1 MERLRKAFSDSFK
14 GIPQK
19 RVISID
25 ETCLYDNIAPNKRW
39 SLKGTRNYVPL
50 QRAQSRRYSLITV
63 TCTGILSCKLVEG
76 SVNQHTFRDFIND
89 LQTEG
94 YQYLLMDNC
103 AFHKSPTV
111 NEVMKTKNV
120 KPLYT
125 SAYSPEWNQTEMYF
139 SLLKRFLRKLYHK
152 RLSSLSEIIEFMNK
166 GISKLTFKGL
176 YRHVWDA
183 IKECQHRS

>member
-1 MERLRKAFSDSFK
+1 MERLRKAFFDSFK

-25 ETCLYDNIAPNKRW
+25 KTCLYDSIAQ
-39 SLKGTRNYVPL
+39 GTRNYVPF
-50 QRAQSRRYSLITV
+50 QRAQSRRYSLITAV
-63 TCTGILSCKLVEG
+63 TCTGILSSKLVEG

-89 LQTEG
+89 LPTEG

-103 AFHKSPTV
+103 AFHKSSTV

-120 KPLYT
+120 KPLYI
-125 SAYSPEWNQTEMYF
+125 SAYSPEWNPTEMYF

-152 RLSSLSEIIEFMNK
+152 RLSSLSEIIDFMNK
-166 GISKLTFKGL
+166 GIGKLTFKGW
-176 YRHVWDA
+176 YRHVWGA
-183 IKECQHRS
+183 IKKCQHRS